1 MLDFI
6 KDNWIWLLVA
16 AFILMLVLTVMR
28 ASKRKDSDIADS
40 QEDEDNKVE
49 PIEYDNW
56 GHPVRDNRA

>member
-1 MLDFI
+1 MTTFL

-40 QEDEDNKVE
+40 QEDENDKTE
-49 PIEYDNW
+49 SLEYDNW